1 MEVRGYKPHEDIAII
16 LMILLWKRPSSNI
29 PPFGKGQ
36 ALTFPPLEKAKL

>member
-29 PPFGKGQ
+29 SPFGKGGRGGILGTN
-36 ALTFPPLEKAKL
+36 AFL